1 VPKLITSYR
10 QKFLFSEYI
19 CIYIVLS
26 ERYAFDCACDGKT
39 ESSRS
44 AVRRALSRHIKKS
57 NPTMTGGRI
66 NWAGEEHFAYSRPSG
81 PCLDRTF
88 NAIVSICTAVFPR
101 RASKSL
107 YKSIFIPSSC
117 WSCLWNVRGSTT
129 CTASAYY
136 SSSRVVEGL
145 RACPWHGGVGRP
157 IARYY
162 V

>member
-1 VPKLITSYR
+1 MIPAT
-10 QKFLFSEYI
+10 
-19 CIYIVLS
+19 IVTYFRSIFVFTIILS

-44 AVRRALSRHIKKS
+44 ACCAAPFRPRLLSHSHIKKS
-57 NPTMTGGRI
+57 KPTMTGGRI

-107 YKSIFIPSSC
+107 HKSIFIPSSC
-117 WSCLWNVRGSTT
+117 WSCLWKRTGVLLRVQRRPTT
-129 CTASAYY
+129 L
-136 SSSRVVEGL
+136 EGL

>member
-1 VPKLITSYR
+1 MKNAKFWENRIIELMGNIHLCAKIDYILQTIVPYFWSIFVFT
-10 QKFLFSEYI
+10 I
-19 CIYIVLS
+19 ILS

-44 AVRRALSRHIKKS
+44 AVRPPVGRHCSLTHIKKS
-57 NPTMTGGRI
+57 KPTMTGGRI

-117 WSCLWNVRGSTT
+117 WSCLWTVRGSTT
-129 CTASAYY
+129 CTA
-136 SSSRVVEGL
+136 
-145 RACPWHGGVGRP
+145 
-157 IARYY
+157 
-162 V
+162 